1 MNFLE
6 ERLEKYVEAHTEKES
21 PILQKLN
28 RHTQANVL
36 NPRMLAGHY
45 QGRLIAMLSKM
56 IQPEYILEIGT
67 YTGYS
72 AICWAEGLMSGG
84 KVITIDVNEEL
95 QELIESYITDS
106 GNENCIE
113 LIIGNALELIPTLDY
128 PWDIVFLDADK
139 ENYINYFEMVIDKVK
154 LGGYIIAD
162 NVLWSGKVLD
172 TNADDPDTTGLIA
185 YNKLIQ
191 NDARVENILLPVR
204 DGLMIARKK

>member
-1 MNFLE
+1 
-6 ERLEKYVEAHTEKES
+6 
-21 PILQKLN
+21 
-28 RHTQANVL
+28 
-36 NPRMLAGHY
+36 
-45 QGRLIAMLSKM
+45 LSKM

>member
-113 LIIGNALELIPTLDY
+113 LIIGMHWN
-128 PWDIVFLDADK
+128 
-139 ENYINYFEMVIDKVK
+139 
-154 LGGYIIAD
+154 
-162 NVLWSGKVLD
+162 
-172 TNADDPDTTGLIA
+172 
-185 YNKLIQ
+185 
-191 NDARVENILLPVR
+191 
-204 DGLMIARKK
+204 

>member
-6 ERLEKYVEAHTEKES
+6 ENLEKYVEAHTEKES
-21 PILQKLN
+21 PLLQKLN
-28 RHTQANVL
+28 RFTNANVL
-36 NPRMLAGHY
+36 NPRMLAGHF

-72 AICWAEGLMSGG
+72 AICWTEGLADHG
-84 KVITIDVNEEL
+84 KVITLDVNEEL
-95 QELIESYITDS
+95 KEIIESYISES
-106 GNENCIE
+106 GNEKRIE
-113 LIIGNALELIPTLDY
+113 LMIGNAMELVPKLNY
-128 PWDIVFLDADK
+128 RWDIVFLDADK
-139 ENYINYFEMVIDKVK
+139 ENYINYFEMVIDRVRP
-154 LGGYIIAD
+154 GGFIIAD

-172 TNADDPDTTGLIA
+172 PEADDPDTLGLIA

-191 NDARVENILLPVR
+191 NDSRVENILLPVR